1 MPLLDKLAYKKL
13 LAGKAVKRDP
23 AEIPWDQVLQFVEA
37 HADQLQLERDA
48 FDLSDTSV
56 VYQFGPNT
64 LCHVRAVPDE
74 HTNVFVIVILN
85 ENAQLTDYILI
96 DLGAEYAPIT
106 LDGPQIGYIPDATEE
121 DIKNLIPDLDPDEP
135 NPFAV
140 LASPDG
146 GTYIQTYREADG
158 FILEYQLVN
167 ASSHYRVP
175 ELVTAE
181 QVVDAM
187 LSYGWGRDE
196 WLSMFTW
203 ERMEL

>member
-13 LAGKAVKRDP
+13 LVGKGVQRDP
-23 AEIPWDQVLQFVEA
+23 ANIPWDQVLQFVES
-37 HADQLQLERDA
+37 HADELQLKRHA
-48 FDLSDTSV
+48 FDLRDASV

-74 HTNVFVIVILN
+74 RNNVFIIVILN

-96 DLGAEYAPIT
+96 DLGAEYAPIS
-106 LDGPQIGYIPDATEE
+106 LDGPQIGYVPDVTEE
-121 DIKNLIPDLDPDEP
+121 DIKNLIPQIDPDESD
-135 NPFAV
+135 PFAV

-146 GTYIQTYREADG
+146 GTYIQTYREPDG
-158 FILEYQLVN
+158 FVLEYQLVN
-167 ASSHYRVP
+167 VSSHYRVP
-175 ELVTAE
+175 ELLTAE
-181 QVVDAM
+181 QVVRAM

-203 ERMEL
+203 ERVEL